1 MARRGILES
10 DMYAR
15 TLEDQSARLTELR
28 HEEWGD
34 FALGAA
40 ALGLAIVASVF
51 HPPFALPLFFG
62 GLVVGALGIRALW
75 RRWDMLDRL
84 SVEPDA
90 YAISDVLDY
99 ARREA
104 TIKRRRGL
112 AARLRGLLG
121 DPGLACASRLSCAR
135 DGLEA
140 LAAELEDESLVLD
153 PACAVDCSRLLG
165 NPEESPLL
173 NLSLPLSSLETRIS
187 RIRSGFSPAMRS

>member
-1 MARRGILES
+1 
-10 DMYAR
+10 MYAR

-34 FALGAA
+34 LALGAA

-99 ARREA
+99 ARG
-104 TIKRRRGL
+104 RRRSSG
-112 AARLRGLLG
+112 AAASPLG
-121 DPGLACASRLSCAR
+121 CA
-135 DGLEA
+135 
-140 LAAELEDESLVLD
+140 
-153 PACAVDCSRLLG
+153 DCSVIQG
-165 NPEESPLL
+165 
-173 NLSLPLSSLETRIS
+173 S
-187 RIRSGFSPAMRS
+187 RTQAG